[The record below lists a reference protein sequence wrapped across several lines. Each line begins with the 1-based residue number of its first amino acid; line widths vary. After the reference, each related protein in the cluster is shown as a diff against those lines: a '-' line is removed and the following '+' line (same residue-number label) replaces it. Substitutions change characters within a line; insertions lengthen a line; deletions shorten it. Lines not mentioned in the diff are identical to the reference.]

1 MPIVC
6 DMSSDIFSR
15 VLDFKV
21 RYHAGAQNMGPAGTT
36 LVIVKEEILGKSGRV
51 IPSILDYEKHIKAES
66 MYNTPA
72 VFPVYASLLTLQWL
86 KNLGGVAVIE
96 KLNNAKAALLYAEI
110 DRNPLFKGAAAMK
123 IVLL

>member
-1 MPIVC
+1 
-6 DMSSDIFSR
+6 
-15 VLDFKV
+15 
-21 RYHAGAQNMGPAGTT
+21 
-36 LVIVKEEILGKSGRV
+36 
-51 IPSILDYEKHIKAES
+51 

-110 DRNPLFKGAAAMK
+110 DRNPLFKGAAAIEDRSTMNATF
-123 IVLL
+123 LLNDESHAATFDVMWKAEGISGMDTVQWLQSNVQCTTNRKCSGFS